1 MRKRCSRWFRES
13 ADDADMP
20 RVLVLFPNPWDRVQ
34 LGKPKYRDYEL
45 HFEGDDF
52 FKFPGTLKLITF
64 DACGYIDELAEKW
77 RGRIDGVLSTDEYV
91 GAIIAAGVA
100 QKLGLPGGDPA
111 RIIEAQHKYYSRL
124 AQQRLA
130 IAGTPEVT
138 LIPISGAQEPQ
149 LAGRFPLFVK
159 PVKGTFSLF
168 AELCADFP
176 SLTRHLDFGVFER
189 LALRRVTKPFNDLL
203 RRYTQFEHDANWFVG
218 ESPLSGD
225 QVTVDGFVDRGR
237 VQIMGIVDSVMFE
250 GTQTFERF
258 EYPSRLPPPV
268 QARMVEMT
276 ERFVAGLGIPHG
288 QFNVELFYDRALDR
302 LAIIEINPRLSY
314 QFADLYEYVDGSN
327 TYDVLLDLTLGRP
340 TSFAHRAGEFK
351 KSASFVLR
359 TFRGRRLRSVPS
371 EDEQEAFRARYQEST
386 IKIYG
391 DAGASMKSEMRAM
404 GSYRY
409 GIINVAAN
417 SLLDLFAIR
426 EDAIDKLPFEVE

>member
-1 MRKRCSRWFRES
+1 MAAS
-13 ADDADMP
+13 
-20 RVLVLFPNPWDRVQ
+20 RVLVLFPNAWDRVQ
-34 LGKPKYRDYEL
+34 LGKPRYQGAYDFIY
-45 HFEGDDF
+45 EGDDF

-64 DACGYIDELAEKW
+64 DACGYIEALAERY

-100 QKLGLPGGDPA
+100 RELGLPGGDPA

-124 AQQRLA
+124 TQHRLE
-130 IAGTPEVT
+130 IAGTPDAT
-138 LIPISGAQEPQ
+138 LIPLAGADERA
-149 LAGRFPLFVK
+149 LAGRFPMFVK
-159 PVKGTFSLF
+159 PAKGTFSLF
-168 AELCADFP
+168 AKLCPDFAA
-176 SLTRHLDFGVFER
+176 LARHLDFGVFER

-203 RRYTQFEHDANWFVG
+203 RRYTDFPHDANWFVG
-218 ESPLSGD
+218 ETPLTGD
-225 QVTVDGFVDRGR
+225 QVTVDGFVDRGH
-237 VQIMGIVDSVMFE
+237 VQIMGIVDSVMFV

-268 QARMVEMT
+268 QERMVEMT
-276 ERFVAGLGIPHG
+276 RRFVAGLGIPHG
-288 QFNVELFYDRALDR
+288 QFNVELFYDRARDR

-371 EDEQEAFRARYQEST
+371 EREQEQFRARYQEAT
-386 IKIYG
+386 LKIYG
-391 DAGASMKSEMRAM
+391 DAGQSLKSEMRAM

-409 GIINVAAN
+409 GIVNVAAN
-417 SLLDLFAIR
+417 SLLDLFAIH